1 MTRKEIENHTV
12 AFLRTAGG
20 TRPDVRVV
28 EIENR
33 RFVVKDFRRSDLLF
47 KAIVGPLLIRRE
59 SAALAR
65 MDGVEGVPRLFQR
78 IDRYAMVIEH
88 IDGTA
93 LRDFKGDIPEG
104 FFDELVDIMDAVH
117 SLGVTHCDLRSSGN
131 VMVTSDGKPKVV
143 DFAACVMRGHGLNP
157 LINFLF
163 RQFID
168 GDHYAVLML
177 KRKHAPDQLRPEE
190 IDRLNTPLPYEE
202 LAKNI
207 GRSTRNITRRM
218 LTRKK

>member
-33 RFVVKDFRRSDLLF
+33 RFVVKDFRRSDMLF
-47 KAIVGPLLIRRE
+47 RIFIGPILIRRE
-59 SAALAR
+59 STALAR

-78 IDRYAMVIEH
+78 IDRHAMVIEH

-93 LRDFKGDIPEG
+93 LRDFEGNIPEG
-104 FFDELVDIMDAVH
+104 FFDELDNIMDAVH
-117 SLGVTHCDLRSSGN
+117 SRGVTHCDLRSSGN
-131 VMVTSDGKPKVV
+131 VMIASDGKPKVV

-157 LINFLF
+157 FINFLF

-168 GDHYAVLML
+168 GDLYAVLML
-177 KRKHAPDQLRPEE
+177 KHKHAPGQLRPEE

-207 GRSTRNITRRM
+207 GGSIRKITRRL